1 MENLS
6 RMSSSCKDKHP
17 TNSKLLS
24 SYTSHTRCESVS
36 KGAPKYPKKI

>member
-6 RMSSSCKDKHP
+6 RMSSLCKEKVN

-24 SYTSHTRCESVS
+24 SYTSHTRCESVT
-36 KGAPKYPKKI
+36 KPAPKYPKKI